1 MHCTMTA
8 TTQLRYR
15 LHPQAAHRKVA
26 GEVFVVTGDRAF
38 HRMQTATAIA
48 LFDALGQAEAGA
60 TAAELVAALRQ
71 QFDVNKVMAEN
82 DVADF
87 IETLVTRQLAVPVH
101 PPRTAADC
109 PSPADPQAEVTP

>member
-1 MHCTMTA
+1 MTA

-38 HRMQTATAIA
+38 HRMQTTTAIA

-60 TAAELVAALRQ
+60 SPGELVAALCQ
-71 QFDVNKVMAEN
+71 QFDVTKATAEN

-87 IETLVTRQLAVPVH
+87 IATLVTRQLAVPVDA
-101 PPRTAADC
+101 PRTAADL